1 MCQRESHPR
10 LILTLS
16 YYTRNIL
23 LILAM
28 FTYCLFSRFLTTEA
42 VNNPL
47 LSKYNCVFHFAAL
60 KFVMRVFGP
69 RASKKLSGC
78 QPAELTPKVLID
90 EVRARLRNIFINLHK
105 T

>member
-1 MCQRESHPR
+1 MPEGVTPQAHFN
-10 LILTLS
+10 II
-16 YYTRNIL
+16 YYTRNTL

-28 FTYCLFSRFLTTEA
+28 FTHCLFSRFLTTEA